1 MTLILDSDKH
11 YIMLERKS
19 ERLSIPDGWVKL
31 EMDDFSD
38 HMAYPALVQELSQGY
53 VGIYGKLPSTS
64 LSTSTSVISDLID
77 TWNSEEVNIEQI
89 SYKILGKYFF
99 LKYFQI
105 KRMTFLSVSERDL
118 YMYDMVQLLSNFQF
132 GR

>member
-1 MTLILDSDKH
+1 MLMNLILDSDKH

-77 TWNSEEVNIEQI
+77 TWNSEEVKKMKNC
-89 SYKILGKYFF
+89 
-99 LKYFQI
+99 
-105 KRMTFLSVSERDL
+105 
-118 YMYDMVQLLSNFQF
+118 
-132 GR
+132 